1 LGWVCLETL
10 EHQLVTPQ
18 LATINQQPTTNNK
31 KMSLGNRIAAE
42 LKGDRTIWMIIA
54 VLSLFSLLAVYSASG
69 WEAWRSRGG
78 NTTVMFVSHLVRLTF
93 GLFIIYMC
101 HLLHYRQYQRVAPI
115 LILASIPLLVF
126 TLFFGQNI
134 NDANRWINVLGI
146 SFQPSEFAKIALII
160 YIARE
165 LTRKQDYITSFKDA
179 FLPIIVPV
187 LIICGLIAPANLST
201 AALLFVTCILLM
213 FIGRVSWKYIFLL
226 GLLGLVVFAG
236 LVAIGQLYPESGLVR
251 VDTWISR
258 VNEFLHSEDGGFQVQ
273 QAKIAIAKGG
283 IIGEG
288 PGNSIIRNF
297 LPYAHADFI
306 YAIICEEYGL
316 LGGTVILVLYVLLFL
331 RNVKLVTKSP
341 KAFGAFLAIGLS
353 LMLTVQALANIAV
366 NVNLV
371 PATGLTLPLISMG
384 GTSMLF
390 TCVALGMILSV
401 SKFIESL
408 E

>member
-1 LGWVCLETL
+1 
-10 EHQLVTPQ
+10 
-18 LATINQQPTTNNK
+18 
-31 KMSLGNRIAAE
+31 MSLGNRIAAE
-42 LKGDRTIWMIIA
+42 LRGDRTIWMIIA
-54 VLSLFSLLAVYSASG
+54 VLSLASLLAVYSASG
-69 WEAWRSRGG
+69 WEAWRMRGG
-78 NTTVMFVSHLVRLTF
+78 NTTIMLVGHMVRLAF
-93 GLFIIYMC
+93 GLAIVYFC
-101 HLLHYRQYQRVAPI
+101 HLLHYRQYQRLAPF
-115 LILASIPLLVF
+115 LMLLAVPLLSI

-134 NDANRWINVLGI
+134 NDANRWLNVAGI
-146 SFQPSEFAKIALII
+146 SFQPSEFAKIALVT

-165 LTRKQDYITSFKDA
+165 LTRKQEYITSLRQA

-201 AALLFVTCILLM
+201 SLVLFVTCILLM
-213 FIGRVSWKYIFLL
+213 FIGRVSMQYIFLL
-226 GLLGLVVFAG
+226 GLLGVVVFAG
-236 LVAIGQLYPESGLVR
+236 LVAVGKLYPEMGLVR
-251 VDTWISR
+251 VETWITR
-258 VNEFLHSEDGGFQVQ
+258 VQDYLHSEDGGYQVQ

-288 PGNSIIRNF
+288 PGNSMMRNF

-316 LGGTVILVLYVLLFL
+316 VGGTVVLVLYVLLFL
-331 RNVKLVTKSP
+331 RNVKLVTRSP

-390 TCVALGMILSV
+390 TCAALGMILSV

>member
-1 LGWVCLETL
+1 
-10 EHQLVTPQ
+10 
-18 LATINQQPTTNNK
+18 
-31 KMSLGNRIAAE
+31 MSLGNRIAAE

-54 VLSLFSLLAVYSASG
+54 VLSLFSLLAVYSATGSL
-69 WEAWRSRGG
+69 AWSARGG
-78 NTTVMFVSHLVRLTF
+78 NTTIFLITHMVRLAF
-93 GLFIIYMC
+93 GLFLIYVF
-101 HLLHYRQYQRVAPI
+101 HLWHYRQFQRAAPF
-115 LILASIPLLVF
+115 LMLLTVPLLAF
-126 TLFFGQNI
+126 TLFFGQSI
-134 NDANRWINVLGI
+134 NDANRWLSIGGL

-165 LTRKQDYITSFKDA
+165 LTRKQDYITSLRDA

-187 LIICGLIAPANLST
+187 LIVCGLIAPANLST
-201 AALLFVTCILLM
+201 SLVLFVTCIMLM
-213 FIGRVSWKYIFLL
+213 FIGRVSWQYILLL

-236 LVAIGQLYPESGLVR
+236 LVAIGQLYPEAGLVR

-258 VNEFLHSEDGGFQVQ
+258 VQEYLHSEDGGYQVQ

-283 IIGEG
+283 VIGEG

-297 LPYAHADFI
+297 LPYSYADFI

-316 LGGTVILVLYVLLFL
+316 VGGTLVLALYVLLFL

-390 TCVALGMILSV
+390 
-401 SKFIESL
+401 
-408 E
+408 

>member
-1 LGWVCLETL
+1 
-10 EHQLVTPQ
+10 
-18 LATINQQPTTNNK
+18 
-31 KMSLGNRIAAE
+31 MSLGNRIAAE

-54 VLSLFSLLAVYSASG
+54 VLSLFSILAVYSASG

-78 NTTVMFVSHLVRLTF
+78 NTTVFLVKHMVMLAFGFV
-93 GLFIIYMC
+93 IIYLC
-101 HLLHYRQYQRVAPI
+101 HLLHYRQYQRFAPLMI
-115 LILASIPLLVF
+115 LLAIPLLMF
-126 TLFFGQNI
+126 TLAFGRHI
-134 NDANRWINVLGI
+134 NDASRWISLAGF
-146 SFQPSEFAKIALII
+146 SFQPSEFAKLALII

-165 LTRKQDYITSFKDA
+165 LTRKQEYITSFKDA
-179 FLPIIVPV
+179 FMPILVPV
-187 LIICGLIAPANLST
+187 LIVCGLIAPANLST
-201 AALLFVTCILLM
+201 AAVLFATCIMLM

-226 GLLGLVVFAG
+226 GVLGVVVLVG
-236 LVAIGQLYPESGLVR
+236 LIAIGKLYPEMGLVR

-258 VNEFLHSEDGGFQVQ
+258 LHEFSNAEDGGYQVQ

-288 PGNSIIRNF
+288 PGNSMIRNF

-316 LGGTVILVLYVLLFL
+316 LGGTVVLALYVLLFL
-331 RNVKLVTKSP
+331 RNVKLVTRSP

-353 LMLTVQALANIAV
+353 LLLTVQALANIAV

-384 GTSMLF
+384 GTSLLF
-390 TCVALGMILSV
+390 TCISLGMILSV
-401 SKFIESL
+401 SKFIESI

>member
-1 LGWVCLETL
+1 
-10 EHQLVTPQ
+10 
-18 LATINQQPTTNNK
+18 
-31 KMSLGNRIAAE
+31 MSLGNRIAAE
-42 LKGDRTIWMIIA
+42 LRGDRTIWMIIA

-69 WEAWRSRGG
+69 WEAWRMRGG
-78 NTTVMFVSHLVRLTF
+78 NTTVMFVSHMVRLAF
-93 GLFIIYMC
+93 GLFLVYLC
-101 HLLHYRQYQRVAPI
+101 HLLHYRQYQRIAPV
-115 LILASIPLLVF
+115 LLLVCIPLLAF
-126 TLFFGQNI
+126 TLFFGRNI
-134 NDANRWINVLGI
+134 NDANRWIGILGF
-146 SFQPSEFAKIALII
+146 SFQPSEMAKIALII

-165 LTRKQDYITSFKDA
+165 LTRKQDYISSFKDA
-179 FLPIIVPV
+179 FMPIIIPV
-187 LIICGLIAPANLST
+187 LIICGLIAPANLSS
-201 AALLFVTCILLM
+201 ALVLFSTCILLM
-213 FIGRVSWKYIFLL
+213 FIGRVTMKYILLL
-226 GLLGLVVFAG
+226 GLLGIVVFAG
-236 LVAIGQLYPESGLVR
+236 LVAIGKLYPEADLVR
-251 VDTWISR
+251 VDTWVAR
-258 VNEFLHSEDGGFQVQ
+258 VQVFLHSEDGGYQVQ

-283 IIGEG
+283 IIGQG

-316 LGGTVILVLYVLLFL
+316 FGGTIVLALYVMLFL

-353 LMLTVQALANIAV
+353 LLLTVQALANMAV

-390 TCVALGMILSV
+390 TCISLGMILSV

-408 E
+408 D

>member
-1 LGWVCLETL
+1 
-10 EHQLVTPQ
+10 
-18 LATINQQPTTNNK
+18 
-31 KMSLGNRIAAE
+31 MSLGNRIAAE

-54 VLSLFSLLAVYSASG
+54 VLSLFSILAVYSASG

-78 NTTVMFVSHLVRLTF
+78 NTTIFLVKHMVLMAFGFV
-93 GLFIIYMC
+93 IIYLC
-101 HLLHYRQYQRVAPI
+101 HLLHYRQYQRFAPI
-115 LILASIPLLVF
+115 MILLAIPLLIF
-126 TLFFGQNI
+126 TLAFGRNI
-134 NDANRWINVLGI
+134 NDASRWISLAGF

-165 LTRKQDYITSFKDA
+165 LTRKQEYITSFKDA
-179 FLPIIVPV
+179 FMPILVPV
-187 LIICGLIAPANLST
+187 LIVCGLIAPANLST
-201 AALLFVTCILLM
+201 AAVLFATCIMLM

-226 GLLGLVVFAG
+226 GVLGVVVLAG
-236 LVAIGQLYPESGLVR
+236 LIAIGKLYPEVGLVR

-258 VNEFLHSEDGGFQVQ
+258 LNEYSNAEDGGYQVQ

-283 IIGEG
+283 IIGKG
-288 PGNSIIRNF
+288 PGNSLIRNF
-297 LPYAHADFI
+297 LPYAQADFI

-316 LGGTVILVLYVLLFL
+316 VGATVVLALYVLLFL
-331 RNVKLVTKSP
+331 RNVKLVTRSP

-353 LMLTVQALANIAV
+353 LLLTVQALANIAV

-384 GTSMLF
+384 GTSLLF
-390 TCVALGMILSV
+390 TCVSLGIILSV
-401 SKFIESL
+401 SKYIESL

>member
-1 LGWVCLETL
+1 
-10 EHQLVTPQ
+10 
-18 LATINQQPTTNNK
+18 
-31 KMSLGNRIAAE
+31 MSLGNRIAAE
-42 LKGDRTIWMIIA
+42 LRGDRTIWMIVV

-69 WEAWRSRGG
+69 WEAWRTRGG
-78 NTTVMFVSHLVRLTF
+78 NTTVMFIAHVVRLAF
-93 GLFIIYMC
+93 GLFLIYMC
-101 HLLHYRQYQRVAPI
+101 HLLHYRQYQRVAMP
-115 LILASIPLLVF
+115 LMFATIPLLAI
-126 TLFFGQNI
+126 TLFYGQSI
-134 NDANRWINVLGI
+134 NNANRWLNIAGF

-160 YIARE
+160 YIARQ
-165 LTRKQDYITSFKDA
+165 LTRKQEYITSFKQA

-213 FIGRVSWKYIFLL
+213 FIGRVNWKYIFLL
-226 GLLGLVVFAG
+226 GLLGLVVFAC
-236 LVAIGQLYPESGLVR
+236 LIAIGKLYPTADIVR

-258 VNEFLHSEDGGFQVQ
+258 VNDFLHAEDGGFQVQ

-283 IIGEG
+283 LIGEG
-288 PGNSIIRNF
+288 PGNSVIRNF

-316 LGGTVILVLYVLLFL
+316 VGGTVVLVLYVLLFF

-371 PATGLTLPLISMG
+371 PATGLTLPMISMG

-401 SKFIESL
+401 SKYIESL